1 MSDGLKKFV
10 LDVGQCQP
18 DHQAIR
24 RMIESEFDARVESSA
39 DAEGAMQ
46 VLCEQKVDLVLV
58 NRILDAT
65 LHDGLELVQKM
76 QQHESLRRTP
86 IMMISNFESAQ
97 QEAIAAGAAP
107 GFGKAH
113 LDEETTRK
121 LLANYLG

>member
-1 MSDGLKKFV
+1 MSDGFKKLV

-18 DHQAIR
+18 DHRAIR
-24 RMIESEFDARVESSA
+24 RMIESEFDARVESSP

-58 NRILDAT
+58 NRILDTT
-65 LHDGLELVQKM
+65 LNDGLELVKQM
-76 QQHESLRRTP
+76 QQHESLCNTP

-97 QEAIAAGAAP
+97 QEAVAAGAVP

-113 LDEETTRK
+113 LDEERTRK